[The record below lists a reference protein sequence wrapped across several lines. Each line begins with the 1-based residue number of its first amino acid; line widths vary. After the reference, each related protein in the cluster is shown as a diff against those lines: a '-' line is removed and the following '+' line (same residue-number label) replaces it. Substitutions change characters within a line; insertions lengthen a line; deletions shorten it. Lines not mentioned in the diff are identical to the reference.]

1 MLKHHSFTLIEDVC
15 VADYPRAEF
24 EAIHSQVKGDVKM
37 HLTDILIATT
47 RGDQK
52 CRMTLVYDGSRL
64 VGASVYRTKNN
75 NTSQSTTVLY
85 NLFSISPGAGSAAF
99 ESYWRYAHA
108 NSNWFKF
115 FVFKRAHAFYQK
127 YHIPY
132 WGASKT
138 GQTFS
143 SLGRIHSSVCID
155 SMDMWIQSIQQN
167 TLTSVDRDYLEN
179 NLKIFMEK
187 HSVGVLK
194 LKPVDLSNLQS
205 AMLKYTPTKIE
216 LDLS

>member
-1 MLKHHSFTLIEDVC
+1 MLKRHSFTLIEDVC
-15 VADYPRAEF
+15 IADYPRAEF
-24 EAIHSQVKGDVKM
+24 EAIHAQVKGDVKM

-52 CRMTLVYDGSRL
+52 CRMTLVYDDGRL

-75 NTSQSTTVLY
+75 NTPQSTTVLY
-85 NLFSISPGAGSAAF
+85 NLFSIAPGAGSSAF
-99 ESYWRYAHA
+99 ESYWKYAHT

-127 YHIPY
+127 YHISY

-143 SLGRIHSSVCID
+143 SLGRIHSANCTD
-155 SMDMWIQSIQQN
+155 SMDTWKREVEKNLLSSI
-167 TLTSVDRDYLEN
+167 DRDYLER
-179 NLKIFMEK
+179 NLKIFIEK
-187 HSVGVLK
+187 HNVGVLK
-194 LKPVDLSNLQS
+194 LKSIDADNLQS
-205 AMLKYTPTKIE
+205 SMLSYKPSNIE